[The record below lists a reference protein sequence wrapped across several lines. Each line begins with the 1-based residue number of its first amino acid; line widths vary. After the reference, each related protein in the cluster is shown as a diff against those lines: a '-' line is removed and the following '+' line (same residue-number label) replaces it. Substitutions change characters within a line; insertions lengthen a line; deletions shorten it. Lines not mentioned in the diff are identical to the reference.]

1 MGDDKNMQMFQKAF
15 KSKESSGF
23 VEAAHLEGLLKG
35 IGVTVDAKDVA
46 DAVKHSVGDEGKVN
60 FETFCRIA
68 NNFLTEDDPETIT
81 NELKEAFR
89 LYDKDGKGFITCQ
102 VLRDIL
108 KELDSKLSDGDLDDI
123 IDDVDEDGKGKI
135 HFDAF
140 KDLMI

>member
-15 KSKESSGF
+15 KT
-23 VEAAHLEGLLKG
+23 
-35 IGVTVDAKDVA
+35 IGVTVEVKDIA
-46 DAVKHSVGDEGKVN
+46 DAVKHLGEESKVN
-60 FETFCRIA
+60 FENFCKIA

-102 VLRDIL
+102 TLRDIL